1 MHLITIRIKWF
12 WHFFLQS
19 YHLRCSQL
27 EISRT
32 YILFLTNFVL
42 STIKTRAH
50 GLQLKKMSHYSKRL
64 QVFER
69 MVTKLWVVE
78 GFIDARSQC
87 LIFSQDVTSDLC
99 AATPAWS
106 KLIFLDVTL
115 VMQCNTSMM
124 TKNKGKKILS
134 FVDWNLKLLRLS
146 TNFKA
151 SLDDLKNKANFLGG
165 LVDFERMMAFTP
177 IICHKL
183 GKPTKIV
190 SINYCTF
197 SWVQLWLVMYIQML
211 WLKAWGYDSKLSTM
225 QPAPAPL
232 PFSLSTYLV
241 KLNWNFIFGV
251 C

>member
-1 MHLITIRIKWF
+1 MFNFFPRRYLWLVRSHTCMIETHLSGCHFGYAMQHKYDDNIKAKRWRME
-12 WHFFLQS
+12 LQ
-19 YHLRCSQL
+19 
-27 EISRT
+27 
-32 YILFLTNFVL
+32 
-42 STIKTRAH
+42 A
-50 GLQLKKMSHYSKRL
+50 
-64 QVFER
+64 
-69 MVTKLWVVE
+69 
-78 GFIDARSQC
+78 
-87 LIFSQDVTSDLC
+87 
-99 AATPAWS
+99 
-106 KLIFLDVTL
+106 
-115 VMQCNTSMM
+115 
-124 TKNKGKKILS
+124 KNEGKKILS

-177 IICHKL
+177 IICHKR

-241 KLNWNFIFGV
+241 KLNWNFIFGASYSCV
-251 C
+251 SPYCELISNVWPQMWFGYNFKIIVNQCWVNVYLDILKY

>member
-1 MHLITIRIKWF
+1 MKNGITSEEQR
-12 WHFFLQS
+12 
-19 YHLRCSQL
+19 
-27 EISRT
+27 
-32 YILFLTNFVL
+32 
-42 STIKTRAH
+42 
-50 GLQLKKMSHYSKRL
+50 
-64 QVFER
+64 
-69 MVTKLWVVE
+69 
-78 GFIDARSQC
+78 
-87 LIFSQDVTSDLC
+87 
-99 AATPAWS
+99 
-106 KLIFLDVTL
+106 
-115 VMQCNTSMM
+115 
-124 TKNKGKKILS
+124 KKILS

-177 IICHKL
+177 IICHKR

-241 KLNWNFIFGV
+241 KLNWNFIFVVSYSCVSPYCELISNVWPQMWCGYNFKIIV
-251 C
+251 NQCWVNVYLDILKY

>member
-1 MHLITIRIKWF
+1 MVYVCLYSELYHDNKQKGYPGKIQTDTLVYYDLHVAIMHLITIRIKWF

-78 GFIDARSQC
+78 GFIDARGQC

-124 TKNKGKKILS
+124 TI
-134 FVDWNLKLLRLS
+134 
-146 TNFKA
+146 
-151 SLDDLKNKANFLGG
+151 
-165 LVDFERMMAFTP
+165 
-177 IICHKL
+177 
-183 GKPTKIV
+183 
-190 SINYCTF
+190 
-197 SWVQLWLVMYIQML
+197 
-211 WLKAWGYDSKLSTM
+211 
-225 QPAPAPL
+225 
-232 PFSLSTYLV
+232 
-241 KLNWNFIFGV
+241 
-251 C
+251 